1 MKYLLNEI
9 QTYMEGD
16 DGFRASAANYSRAM
30 KTEDWKFMQ
39 LTFQIIK
46 GIMMKELLYDYKHT
60 NSDPFDKDVTQRT
73 YSNIVQILDFLASP
87 EGWIREKNKFKQAY
101 ADMTKKAVSQFK
113 RGGTK

>member
-30 KTEDWKFMQ
+30 KTEEWKFMQ

-46 GIMMKELLYDYKHT
+46 GIMMKEMLYDYKYT
-60 NSDPFDKDVTQRT
+60 NSESFDKDVTQRT
-73 YSNIVQILDFLASP
+73 YSNIVQILDFLESP
-87 EGWIREKNKFKQAY
+87 ESWIRKKGKLKQAY
-101 ADMTKKAVSQFK
+101 TDMTKKAVSQFK